1 MKRRNLMRF
10 LSLMFDKS
18 GYKSNMSDFTDNM
31 NVEYIDNAIQK
42 LNTYAKEDSLK
53 DLISILEAL
62 KQDPHNESLADKL
75 TYTWRNLGVYQG
87 TVLTYVPD
95 FYTLIPDDIFGDN
108 LKK

>member
-1 MKRRNLMRF
+1 MERRRNM
-10 LSLMFDKS
+10 
-18 GYKSNMSDFTDNM
+18 SNITNNM
-31 NVEYIDNAIQK
+31 NAEYLDNAIQK
-42 LNTYAKEDSLK
+42 LNTYAKEDNLK

-62 KQDPHNESLADKL
+62 KQDPHNESLSAEL
-75 TYTWRNLGVYQG
+75 TNTWRNLGVYQG

>member
-1 MKRRNLMRF
+1 M
-10 LSLMFDKS
+10 
-18 GYKSNMSDFTDNM
+18 SNFTDNM
-31 NVEYIDNAIQK
+31 NAEYIDNAIQK

-53 DLISILEAL
+53 ALTSILEAL
-62 KQDPHNESLADKL
+62 KQDPHNESLSAEL
-75 TYTWRNLGVYQG
+75 TNEWRNLGVYQG